1 MRILPLPTLHLLPPF
16 LATVPAVTEVVEMS
30 VIQLF
35 YSKLLEKFAEK
46 LGVET
51 PECVVTVVAEG
62 WFLAYIDLP
71 IARSGIVIKIVRNWG
86 APSPDFKVAKEDAA
100 HVAIQ
105 RMKGKLDLQIKNTN
119 YDDFILYKSLYDN
132 VTRFWIF
139 SNSDLLRQF
148 KNPKRE
154 YNLLKDC
161 YASAVVEKVE
171 SIAEQVKMRRTI
183 DECHVTINYLHA
195 DRIATVADLSEA
207 ESAS

>member
-1 MRILPLPTLHLLPPF
+1 MRIVPLPTLHLLPPF
-16 LATVPAVTEVVEMS
+16 LATVPAATGVVEMS
-30 VIQLF
+30 IIQLF

-51 PECVVTVVAEG
+51 PECVVTVVTEG
-62 WFLAYIDLP
+62 WFLAYIDVP
-71 IARSGIVIKIVRNWG
+71 IACSGIVIEIVRNWG
-86 APSPDFKVAKEDAA
+86 APSPDFKVAKEDAT

-105 RMKGKLDLQIKNTN
+105 RMKGKLDLQIKDTN

-132 VTRFWIF
+132 VTVQY
-139 SNSDLLRQF
+139 SDLLGQF
-148 KNPKRE
+148 KNLKRE

-171 SIAEQVKMRRTI
+171 PIAEQAKMRRTI
-183 DECHVTINYLHA
+183 DECYVTINCLRA
-195 DRIATVADLSEA
+195 DRIATVADLSEV